1 MLHNT
6 AQTTA
11 TNVSNSLF
19 IQNVAPVHTTITVVR
34 PGQSLWDIAE
44 ASGTADVPGMVARIA
59 ELNDLK
65 GTTIRAG
72 QTLEIPAA

>member
-1 MLHNT
+1 
-6 AQTTA
+6 
-11 TNVSNSLF
+11 
-19 IQNVAPVHTTITVVR
+19 
-34 PGQSLWDIAE
+34 
-44 ASGTADVPGMVARIA
+44 MVARIA

>member
-1 MLHNT
+1 M
-6 AQTTA
+6 
-11 TNVSNSLF
+11 
-19 IQNVAPVHTTITVVR
+19 VR